1 MISIKD
7 FIAEEVNNNI
17 RNTIL
22 ITIKQGKALNK
33 YKNELVFNRY
43 SLEFFFFQQNV
54 VIIYDDIFTEK
65 DPLKIT
71 LDEFL
76 KAISNC

>member
-1 MISIKD
+1 MITIKD

-33 YKNELVFNRY
+33 YK
-43 SLEFFFFQQNV
+43 
-54 VIIYDDIFTEK
+54 DDWF
-65 DPLKIT
+65 
-71 LDEFL
+71 
-76 KAISNC
+76 

>member
-1 MISIKD
+1 MTIIKD
-7 FIAEEVNNNI
+7 FIAEEINNNT
-17 RNTIL
+17 RNIIL
-22 ITIKQGKALNK
+22 ITVKQGKALNK
-33 YKNELVFNRY
+33 YKDELVFNRY
-43 SLEFFFFQQNV
+43 SLEFFFQQDL
-54 VIIYDDIFTEK
+54 VIIYDDIFTEY

>member
-1 MISIKD
+1 MITITD
-7 FIAEEVNNNI
+7 FIAEEVNNTI

-22 ITIKQGKALNK
+22 TAIKQGKALNK
-33 YKNELVFNRY
+33 YKDELVFNRY
-43 SLEFFFFQQNV
+43 SLEFFFQHDLV
-54 VIIYDDIFTEK
+54 VIYDDIFTED

-76 KAISNC
+76 KAITNC

>member
-1 MISIKD
+1 MITIKD

-17 RNTIL
+17 RNAIL
-22 ITIKQGKALNK
+22 ITIEQGKALNK
-33 YKNELVFNRY
+33 YNDELVCNRY
-43 SLEFFFFQQNV
+43 SLEFLFQQNV
-54 VIIYDDIFTEK
+54 VIIYDDIFTEY

>member
-43 SLEFFFFQQNV
+43 SLEFFFQQNV

>member
-1 MISIKD
+1 MTTIKN
-7 FIAEEVNNNI
+7 FIAEEINNNT
-17 RNTIL
+17 RNIIL
-22 ITIKQGKALNK
+22 ITVEQGKALNK
-33 YKNELVFNRY
+33 YKDELVFNRY
-43 SLEFFFFQQNV
+43 SLEFFFQQDL
-54 VIIYDDIFTEK
+54 VIIYDDIFTEY

>member
-1 MISIKD
+1 MITIKD

-17 RNTIL
+17 RNAIL
-22 ITIKQGKALNK
+22 ITIEQGKALNK
-33 YKNELVFNRY
+33 YNDELVFNRY
-43 SLEFFFFQQNV
+43 SLEFLFQQNV
-54 VIIYDDIFTEK
+54 VIIYDDIFTEY

>member
-1 MISIKD
+1 MTTIKD
-7 FIAEEVNNNI
+7 FIAEEINNNT
-17 RNTIL
+17 RNIIL
-22 ITIKQGKALNK
+22 ITVKQGKALNK
-33 YKNELVFNRY
+33 YKDELVFNRY
-43 SLEFFFFQQNV
+43 SLEFFFQQDL
-54 VIIYDDIFTEK
+54 VIIYDDIFTEY